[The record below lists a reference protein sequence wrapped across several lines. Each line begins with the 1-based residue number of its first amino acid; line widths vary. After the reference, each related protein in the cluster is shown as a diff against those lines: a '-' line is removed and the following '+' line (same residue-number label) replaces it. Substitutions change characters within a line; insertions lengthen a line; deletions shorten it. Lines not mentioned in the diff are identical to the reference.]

1 VSVIAS
7 RAITPPVEAFRL
19 QARLVPLRAGLHSIR
34 YELPKDATDLP
45 VILIQ
50 AMPACS
56 EDVKLLAHGNAAATS
71 LDAPGDEIMVR
82 ARRDA
87 RLVATIA
94 SAGRFGPQ
102 SVLLR
107 IERRAELPTDHVEP
121 RPRMATVE
129 LIEAV

>member
-1 VSVIAS
+1 MSVIAS
-7 RAITPPVEAFRL
+7 RAIPPPVEAFRL

-34 YELPKDATDLP
+34 YELSNDAADLP

-50 AMPACS
+50 AMPAS
-56 EDVKLLAHGNAAATS
+56 SGDVTLQASGHAAATW
-71 LDAPGDEIMVR
+71 LGAPGDEIMVR
-82 ARRDA
+82 AKRDA

-107 IERRAELPTDHVEP
+107 IERRPEPAAGHVEP
-121 RPRMATVE
+121 GRRMATVE
-129 LIEAV
+129 LLGAG